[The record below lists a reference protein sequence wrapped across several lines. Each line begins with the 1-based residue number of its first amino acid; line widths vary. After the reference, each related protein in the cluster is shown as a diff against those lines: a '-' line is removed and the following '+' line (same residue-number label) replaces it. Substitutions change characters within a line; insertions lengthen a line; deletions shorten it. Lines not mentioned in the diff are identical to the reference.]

1 MVNQR
6 YDAKSEEE
14 DETAKFSMR
23 LKKSVLLPKF
33 LLNIEE
39 FDSIVVP
46 QVSDKIAFLA
56 GVAGKKL

>member
-33 LLNIEE
+33 LLDIEE
-39 FDSIVVP
+39 FNSIVVP
-46 QVSDKIAFLA
+46 QVS
-56 GVAGKKL
+56 